1 MQKLLLGALLG
12 LAVMTP
18 VAAHA
23 APPAP
28 YQIAAASDFDAMMAK
43 GRQHD
48 ARGEYED
55 ALSYYKKSLAIKEN
69 DFAAQVMIAHALLML
84 ERYNE
89 AMDLC
94 EKLEKHPGAKDASAY
109 YRSEVYVV
117 LGGAQG
123 LKSKREGMMAMMKY
137 GLGVR
142 KQLEKGVE
150 IDPDNARAR
159 YALGRYFLEAP
170 GMVGGD
176 AKKGTEMLAKAVK
189 MDSDD
194 WVIRG
199 NYVRG
204 LFQINSPSAKEEG
217 ERFVKDFASIPASQ
231 KTFADVIAKLK

>member
-1 MQKLLLGALLG
+1 MHKLLLGTMLG
-12 LAVMTP
+12 LAAMAP
-18 VAAHA
+18 AAHA

-28 YQIAAASDFDAMMAK
+28 YQIAASDFDGLMTK
-43 GRQHD
+43 GRQMD
-48 ARGEYED
+48 KRGEYEE
-55 ALSYYKKSLAIKEN
+55 ALSYYKKCLALKEN
-69 DFAAQVMIAHALLML
+69 DFGAQVMVAHALLML

-94 EKLEKHPGAKDASAY
+94 EKLEKHPDAKDASAW
-109 YRSEVYVV
+109 YRSELYVV
-117 LGGAQG
+117 QGGAQG
-123 LKSKREGMMAMMKY
+123 LKSKREGLMAMLKY

-150 IDPDNARAR
+150 LDPENPRAR

-189 MDSDD
+189 MDSED

-199 NYVRG
+199 TYVRG
-204 LFQINSPSAKEEG
+204 LFQTGSATAKEEG
-217 ERFVKDFASIPASQ
+217 ERFMKDFADIPASQ
-231 KTFADVIAKLK
+231 KAFPDVVSKVK